1 MRGFL
6 ASVRRRQAPGG
17 DLPDLCDAA
26 RDTHVLV
33 KPDGVSR
40 GLAPEV
46 VLALRRAGLA
56 VEPVGRLH
64 LTRRQAERWYPEK
77 LDEPDG
83 PLTMDYLCEGPM
95 LLLAVVGDDALR
107 RTRGVKKEVRRRF
120 GTDARRNVAH
130 CPETIGE
137 RDHERAVFGPLVR
150 PCR

>member
-1 MRGFL
+1 M
-6 ASVRRRQAPGG
+6 
-17 DLPDLCDAA
+17 
-26 RDTHVLV
+26 LV
-33 KPDGVSR
+33 KPDGLSR

-46 VLALRRAGLA
+46 IRALRQTGLE

-64 LTRRQAERWYPEK
+64 LTRQQVERWYPEK
-77 LDEPDG
+77 LNEPDG
-83 PLTMDYLCEGPM
+83 PLTLTYLCEGPM

-107 RTRGVKKEVRRRF
+107 RAHRVKRDVRRRW

-150 PCR
+150 KER